1 MAKRKHNDYGT
12 GIPKHEMEAF
22 ARILLP
28 EIQKFFESEEGKRE
42 FEEWKAKQG
51 SVLSGREDADRSSP

>member
-1 MAKRKHNDYGT
+1 MARRRHNDYGT

-28 EIQKFFESEEGKRE
+28 EIQKFFESEEGKRV
-42 FEEWKAKQG
+42 FEEWKAKQS
-51 SVLSGREDADRSSP
+51 SVPSGREYSDRSSP